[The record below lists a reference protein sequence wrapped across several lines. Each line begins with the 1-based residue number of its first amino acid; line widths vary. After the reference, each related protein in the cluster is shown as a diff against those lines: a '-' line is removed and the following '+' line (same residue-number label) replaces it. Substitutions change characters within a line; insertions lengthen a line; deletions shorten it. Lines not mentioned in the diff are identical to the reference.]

1 METIISSSFGLIP
14 FEDITVLPKNSQW
27 HRLADVGMPESTST
41 MEVYDLLWVDGPSVS
56 NRWRVYI
63 NPENRLPRRT
73 ELYQMMSDEQ
83 EYVLKSFKVID
94 YPTDGEMQTIIK
106 ESSF

>member
-27 HRLADVGMPESTST
+27 HRLTDVSMPGNTST

-56 NRWRVYI
+56 NRWRVYVD
-63 NPENRLPRRT
+63 PETKLPRRT
-73 ELYQMMSDEQ
+73 EFYQMMSDEQ
-83 EYVLKSFKVID
+83 EYVLKSFMLID
-94 YPTDGEMQTIIK
+94 YPTDDEMQTIIK
-106 ESSF
+106 ELSF